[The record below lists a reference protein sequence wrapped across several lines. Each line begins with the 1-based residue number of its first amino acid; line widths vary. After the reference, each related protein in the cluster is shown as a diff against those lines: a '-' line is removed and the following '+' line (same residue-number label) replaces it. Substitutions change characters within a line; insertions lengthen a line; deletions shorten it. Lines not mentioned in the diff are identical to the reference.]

1 MQGQFSRYLIGTLP
15 KFFMLAFENFYR
27 DFIILEYLHGMITQS
42 SSLPSKA
49 LRTTIDWF
57 RSLSQPLSA

>member
-49 LRTTIDWF
+49 LRTNY
-57 RSLSQPLSA
+57 